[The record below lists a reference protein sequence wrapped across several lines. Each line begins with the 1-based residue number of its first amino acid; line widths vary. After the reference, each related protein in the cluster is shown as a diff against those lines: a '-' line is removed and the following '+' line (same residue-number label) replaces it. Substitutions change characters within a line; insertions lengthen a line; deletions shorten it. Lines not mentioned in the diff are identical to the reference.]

1 MSVKHIWTALL
12 LAVCMLAVPSAALA
26 GPALAP
32 LADDTVIF
40 GNNFTLAAGEVTDNL
55 VVFGGNVTVEEGA
68 TVLQNLVVFGG
79 NVNVHGYVGESV
91 VAVGGNI
98 HLGATA
104 LVQADLVNFGGHITR
119 QPGAQVLG
127 NQSTEPALP
136 PLPAPEQIRVGSG
149 PSWLGRQVLRGFQLV
164 GLLGVAFVLALL
176 TPRQLTNTANTIG
189 RRGVVAGGLGA
200 ISYILLPL
208 AVLITLITCILPPL
222 ILLLVLLGTLFGW
235 TALGLQ
241 LGRRLAEMFKASWSF
256 EVQVLA
262 GNLALALVA
271 FAVRGVPCIGW
282 LGTFAL
288 GSIGLGAALLSR
300 FGTEAE
306 ALDDLPPALP
316 ALEAPAAK
324 ARAKPAA
331 KKAAKPA
338 KTPASKAQTPA
349 AARRPRKPKTTGE

>member
-1 MSVKHIWTALL
+1 MSRKHIWTALL
-12 LAVCMLAVPSAALA
+12 LAVCLLAVPGAALA

-79 NVNVHGYVGESV
+79 NVSVHGHVGESV
-91 VAVGGNI
+91 VTVGGNI
-98 HLGATA
+98 DLGPTA
-104 LVQADLVNFGGHITR
+104 VVQEDLVNFGGHVTR

-127 NQSTEPALP
+127 YQSTEGQL
-136 PLPAPEQIRVGSG
+136 LNPEQIRVRSG
-149 PSWLGRQVLRGFQLV
+149 PSWLGTQVLRVFQLV

-176 TPRQLTNTANTIG
+176 TPRQLTNTANTIA
-189 RRGVVAGGLGA
+189 RRGVAAGGLGA
-200 ISYILLPL
+200 ISYILLPV
-208 AVLITLITCILPPL
+208 AVVITLITCILPPL

-235 TALGLQ
+235 AALGLQ
-241 LGRRLAEMFKASWSF
+241 LGRRLAEMFKAHWSF

-306 ALDDLPPALP
+306 PLDEDLPPALP
-316 ALEAPAAK
+316 APLAA
-324 ARAKPAA
+324 AATAAAKPAA
-331 KKAAKPA
+331 KPVAKPA
-338 KTPASKAQTPA
+338 KARASKAQTPA
-349 AARRPRKPKTTGE
+349 PAKRPRKPKTSGE